1 MRTECGRIG
10 EFVVDQPTPNR
21 SLLFHDAVPF
31 RIVGSAHSARRKA
44 KKFSDPLPR
53 LTTPM
58 VRDKGVLRDATW
70 DEALSRAADG
80 FATVKAD
87 LGPEG
92 FAVFSCSKSTNEMN
106 YAAQKFAR
114 MALGTN
120 NIDSCNRT

>member
-1 MRTECGRIG
+1 MG
-10 EFVVDQPTPNR
+10 NKA
-21 SLLFHDAVPF
+21 L
-31 RIVGSAHSARRKA
+31 RKA

-58 VRDKGVLRDATW
+58 VRENGVLRESTW
-70 DEALSRAADG
+70 DEALTRATEG
-80 FATVKAD
+80 FAKVRD
-87 LGPEG
+87 ELGPEG